1 MKKNKWLLAPLVGFA
16 LSLSGCGNDTEPTA
30 TPTPAPAPGN
40 VATPAPEEVNN
51 ERDWDPNSHLD
62 LTWMT
67 IFHSPNPASNEVYSI
82 IEEKT
87 NTTINWVWV
96 PDAARNERMTTAIAS
111 QELGTIVTFTDLQ
124 NTTIRGAMNAG
135 MFWELTPFLDSF
147 PNLSQISQERRNAAS
162 IEGRLY
168 GVPLER
174 FATRRG
180 FTIRYDWLQNLGLD
194 IPTTMDELFEVAYQ
208 FTHNDPAGDGSDTF
222 GFLGRNEFISM
233 SFSNTLA
240 FMGGPNRWR
249 VEGDGSFTHA
259 FETEEWVENMQWW
272 KRAVEY
278 GLINPDFLVTS
289 PADQRQLF
297 AQGRGGLFPN
307 LTNMDQLRALS
318 EGIAPDEFA
327 LYGMNQIHNGD
338 GVYRVI
344 GEGANGVGG
353 VWSIP
358 KSEVQTEGELMRVL
372 HFIDQ
377 LYSAE
382 IQMLIGSGVEGIHY
396 EINEDGTISRINQ
409 DLWEQQVQPM
419 NQNIASPVRNSS
431 PAAHPEIVQRD
442 EAILQNENFV
452 VFNPAFGL
460 NSEIFNTR
468 GADLDMMMHDATI
481 QFIMGAITL
490 EAWQGMLSNW
500 QNTGGRD
507 MAVEFAESYARMQAQ

>member
-1 MKKNKWLLAPLVGFA
+1 MKKVLSVLSVLVLLVVLAA
-16 LSLSGCGNDTEPTA
+16 CGNGGSSAQTGEQA
-30 TPTPAPAPGN
+30 
-40 VATPAPEEVNN
+40 APEATTTPNASVDTGDSEL
-51 ERDWDPNSHLD
+51 DWDPNSHLD

-82 IEEKT
+82 IEELT
-87 NTTINWVWV
+87 NTSINWVWV
-96 PDAARNERMTTAIAS
+96 PDAARNERITTAIAS
-111 QELGTIVTFTDLQ
+111 GELGTIVTFTDLQ

-135 MFWELTPFLDSF
+135 MFWELTPFLDYF
-147 PNLSQISQERRNAAS
+147 PNLAQISQERRIAAS

-180 FTIRYDWLQNLGLD
+180 FTVRYDWLQNLGLD

-208 FTHNDPAGDGSDTF
+208 FTHNDPTGDGSDTF

-249 VEGDGSFTHA
+249 IEADGSFTHA
-259 FETEEWVENMQWW
+259 FETEEWIQNMQWW
-272 KRAVEY
+272 YRIVDA

-358 KSEVQTEGELMRVL
+358 RSEVQTEAELMRVL
-372 HFIDQ
+372 AFIDR
-377 LYSAE
+377 LFDEE
-382 IQMLIGSGVEGIHY
+382 IQMLIGNGVEGIHY
-396 EINEDGTISRINQ
+396 EINDDGTLTRIDQ
-409 DLWEQQVQPM
+409 ELWEQQVQPM
-419 NQNIASPVRNSS
+419 NQNIASPVRHQA

-460 NSEIFNTR
+460 DSETFNTR
-468 GADLDMMMHDATI
+468 GADLDMMVHDATI
-481 QFIMGAITL
+481 QFIMGSI
-490 EAWQGMLSNW
+490 
-500 QNTGGRD
+500 D
-507 MAVEFAESYARMQAQ
+507 MAAFEAVLENWRTSGGTQMALEYAESYARMNQ